1 MRLHPMALLA
11 VLLALSATAAY
22 VTAAP
27 DNGSASSRAVG
38 MNDSGF
44 RSDVNGFGFQN
55 YGENISNLSIVDLTP
70 DEMRRMFGDKVC
82 ASTAGGKCVLT
93 HPAKRWMNEAI
104 KAMGSGHCE
113 GMAVLSDLIYYNQIS
128 SDKFGGNTAVE
139 LPLRNELLQREIGY
153 WWVTQVTNP
162 GGSKRV
168 NESPNA
174 VLDTLIKAFK
184 DGQKATEWWVMGI
197 YMPDGSGGHAIT
209 PFAVEDVGN
218 SISRIMVYDNNWP
231 KDTRFVEVDR
241 KSNTWKYQASINPN
255 EPSTVYTGNASTKN
269 LEIVSVSSRL
279 GLQQCDFCDD
289 DKGSRSKNGNSKGA
303 LPGYK
308 NLQIW
313 QNGKARALITD
324 DQGRR
329 IGYLPSGEFVNEIPN
344 AEARNLRFGLNSG
357 HSPII
362 FVPIESGSAS
372 RVNVTIS
379 STANDNE
386 ENKAET
392 AIIAPGLALEVS
404 TPNLENSERQSIDL
418 KTAEEGYAVSF
429 STNQKESPTIT
440 VDTNLQEITVSGVN
454 MDPEGI
460 INLNMNPT
468 ADTFNMS
475 SIGNS
480 DPGKIKIQ
488 ETSIDIE
495 SGESSTFSSADILL
509 QQNDGLSLDFADPN
523 KKTGIPSLSITH
535 GNGATDEVE
544 MKDISLENLPGA
556 SDLSHKDLP
565 DSLDLSSGEFP
576 DNFDMPD
583 VNFPGSSDISGTG
596 MPSLGFPGALNS

>member
-1 MRLHPMALLA
+1 MALLA
-11 VLLALSATAAY
+11 VLLALNATAAY
-22 VTAAP
+22 VMAAP
-27 DNGSASSRAVG
+27 DNGNASSRAVG

-55 YGENISNLSIVDLTP
+55 YGENQSNLSIIDLTP
-70 DEMRRMFGDKVC
+70 DEMRRMFGDQVC
-82 ASTAGGKCVLT
+82 ASIAGGKCVLT
-93 HPAKRWMNEAI
+93 RPAKRWMNEAI

-128 SDKFGGNTAVE
+128 PDRFGGNTAVE

-168 NESPNA
+168 YESPND

-209 PFAVEDVGN
+209 PFAVEDMGN
-218 SISRIMVYDNNWP
+218 GTSRIMVYDNNWP

-241 KSNTWKYQASINPN
+241 KSNTWRYQASINPD
-255 EPSTVYTGNASTKN
+255 EPSTIYTGNASTKN

-279 GLQQCDFCDD
+279 GLQQCDFCDGGN
-289 DKGSRSKNGNSKGA
+289 GSRSKDGNNKGA
-303 LPGYK
+303 LSGYK

-313 QNGKARALITD
+313 QNGKARTLVTD

-329 IGYLPSGEFVNEIPN
+329 IGYLPSGKFVNEIPN

-362 FVPIESGSAS
+362 FVPIESGSAP

-379 STANDNE
+379 STADNNE

-404 TPNLENSERQSIDL
+404 TPNLERGEQQSIGL
-418 KTAEEGYAVSF
+418 KPAEEGYAVSF
-429 STNQKESPTIT
+429 STNQEESPKIS
-440 VDTNLQEITVSGVN
+440 VDTNYREVTISGFN

-460 INLNMNPT
+460 INIDMNPT
-468 ADTFNMS
+468 DNTFNMS
-475 SIGNS
+475 TIGNS
-480 DPGKIKIQ
+480 DPGKIQIQ
-488 ETSIDIE
+488 ETSIDKE
-495 SGESSTFSSADILL
+495 SGESSTFSSADIPL
-509 QQNDGLSLDFADPN
+509 QQDDGLSLNFADSN
-523 KKTGIPSLSITH
+523 KETGIPSLSITH
-535 GNGATDEVE
+535 ENGATDEVE
-544 MKDISLENLPGA
+544 MKAISIENLPDA
-556 SDLSHKDLP
+556 SDLVPGELP
-565 DSLDLSSGEFP
+565 DPLDLSSGVLP
-576 DNFDMPD
+576 DSFNIPDM
-583 VNFPGSSDISGTG
+583 NIPGSSDIPG
-596 MPSLGFPGALNS
+596 MPGGAGFPGTS

>member
-1 MRLHPMALLA
+1 MALLA
-11 VLLALSATAAY
+11 VLLALNATAAY
-22 VTAAP
+22 VMAAP
-27 DNGSASSRAVG
+27 DNGNASSRAVG

-55 YGENISNLSIVDLTP
+55 YGENQSNLSIIDLTP
-70 DEMRRMFGDKVC
+70 DEMRRMFGDQVC
-82 ASTAGGKCVLT
+82 ASIAGGKCVLT
-93 HPAKRWMNEAI
+93 RPAKRWMNEAI

-128 SDKFGGNTAVE
+128 PDRFGGNTAVE

-168 NESPNA
+168 YESPND

-209 PFAVEDVGN
+209 PFAVEDMGN
-218 SISRIMVYDNNWP
+218 GTSRIMVYDNNWP

-241 KSNTWKYQASINPN
+241 KSNTWRYQASINPD
-255 EPSTVYTGNASTKN
+255 EPSTIYTGNASTKN

-279 GLQQCDFCDD
+279 GLQQCDFCDGGN
-289 DKGSRSKNGNSKGA
+289 GSRSKDGNNKGA
-303 LPGYK
+303 LSGYK

-313 QNGKARALITD
+313 QNGKARTLVTD
-324 DQGRR
+324 DHGRR

-344 AEARNLRFGLNSG
+344 AEARNLRFGLNNG

-362 FVPIESGSAS
+362 FVPIESGSAP

-379 STANDNE
+379 STADNNE

-404 TPNLENSERQSIDL
+404 TPNLESGEQQSIGL
-418 KTAEEGYAVSF
+418 KPAEEGYAVSF
-429 STNQKESPTIT
+429 STNQEESPKIS
-440 VDTNLQEITVSGVN
+440 VDTNYREVTISGFN

-460 INLNMNPT
+460 INIDMNPT
-468 ADTFNMS
+468 DNTFNMS
-475 SIGNS
+475 TIGNS
-480 DPGKIKIQ
+480 VPGKIQIQ
-488 ETSIDIE
+488 ETSIDKE
-495 SGESSTFSSADILL
+495 SGESSTFSSADIPL
-509 QQNDGLSLDFADPN
+509 QQDDGLSLNFADSN
-523 KKTGIPSLSITH
+523 KETGIPSLSITH
-535 GNGATDEVE
+535 ENGATDEVE
-544 MKDISLENLPGA
+544 MKAISIEDLPDA
-556 SDLSHKDLP
+556 SDLVPGELP
-565 DSLDLSSGEFP
+565 DPLDLSSGVLP
-576 DNFDMPD
+576 DSFNMPD
-583 VNFPGSSDISGTG
+583 MNIPGSSDISG
-596 MPSLGFPGALNS
+596 MPGAEFPGTSYS